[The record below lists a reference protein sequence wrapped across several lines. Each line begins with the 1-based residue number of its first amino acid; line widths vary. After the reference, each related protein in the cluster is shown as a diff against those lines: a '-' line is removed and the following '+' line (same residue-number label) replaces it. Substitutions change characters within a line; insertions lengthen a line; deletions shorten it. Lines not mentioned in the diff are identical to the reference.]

1 MAFSDEIKR
10 LVDLKVERLES
21 IPDAFANRMVAI
33 QRAKFSDVLDLL
45 DDLDYKNGSLVVS
58 QSNLLKIE
66 QITEQ
71 IKEVLT
77 SGEFES
83 VVGELLSEFDEQ
95 AAITYKYFDASFD
108 VFEIPTIA
116 NEILAQ
122 KKREAVIDLL
132 NSTDQY
138 LTNPMRQS
146 LSNAVTTGASRKD
159 LISVFKLL
167 IEGDEDTVGRLERST
182 RQIVS
187 DTFALNDRAI
197 TNEVAKQIK
206 ADWFLYTGGLL
217 KTTRPFCKSRNG
229 NFYRRSEVESWGELG
244 DWAGRMEGTNEKT
257 IFVTAGGYN
266 CQHSILPVSESVVPE
281 RFKKTSAANV
291 KLDITNNSGFD
302 LDIKSI
308 NQHARL
314 KANEYGLTDNFVIEI
329 SKSKNVG
336 GGVSFKK
343 VSNDLSKFDNKVE
356 IYTDGTLTKKQYNQI
371 INHEL
376 RHVQQGQLDRLQM
389 RRNKSGRWDLYWEGK
404 KYMSAT
410 EYERLTKRIT
420 NPRLSAPKR
429 YEAFKK
435 YSNLPWEK
443 EAFDNDGTF

>member
-329 SKSKNVG
+329 SKSENVG

-404 KYMSAT
+404 RYMSAT
-410 EYERLTKRIT
+410 EYEKLTKRIT

-435 YSNLPWEK
+435 YANLPWEK

>member
-1 MAFSDEIKR
+1 MAFSNEIKAII
-10 LVDLKVERLES
+10 DQKVNRLES
-21 IPDAFANRMVAI
+21 VPLAFSERMVQI
-33 QRAKFSDVLDLL
+33 QKNTFVDIVSLL
-45 DDLDYKNGSLVVS
+45 DELDYSGGNIVINNA
-58 QSNLLKIE
+58 NLLRIE
-66 QITEQ
+66 QIVEQ
-71 IKEVLT
+71 AKDLLT
-77 SGEFES
+77 TGEFET
-83 VVGELLSEFDEQ
+83 VVGELLNEFDVQ
-95 AAITYKYFDASFD
+95 AETTYKYFNEA
-108 VFEIPTIA
+108 FEGFEVPAIA
-116 NEILAQ
+116 NDMLAQ
-122 KKREAVIDLL
+122 KKREAVVDLL

-159 LISVFKLL
+159 VIGVFRELIL
-167 IEGDEDTVGRLERST
+167 GDEETVGRLERAT

-187 DTFALNDRAI
+187 DTFALSDRAV
-197 TNEVAKQIK
+197 TNAVAEQL
-206 ADWFLYTGGLL
+206 DFQWFFYVGGLL
-217 KTTRPFCKSRNG
+217 DTTRPFCKARNG
-229 NFYRRSEVESWGELG
+229 KYFRKSEVESWGALG
-244 DWAGRMEGTNEKT
+244 DWAGKMAGTNEKT

-281 RFKKTSAANV
+281 RFKNQAKSNV
-291 KLDITNNSGFD
+291 SIDIRNDSGFD

-389 RRNKSGRWDLYWEGK
+389 IRNKSGRWYLYWEGK
-404 KYMSAT
+404 RYMSAT
-410 EYERLTKRIT
+410 EYEKLTKRIT
-420 NPRLSAPKR
+420 NPRLSASKR
-429 YEAFKK
+429 AEAFNK
-435 YSNLPWEK
+435 YANLPWEK